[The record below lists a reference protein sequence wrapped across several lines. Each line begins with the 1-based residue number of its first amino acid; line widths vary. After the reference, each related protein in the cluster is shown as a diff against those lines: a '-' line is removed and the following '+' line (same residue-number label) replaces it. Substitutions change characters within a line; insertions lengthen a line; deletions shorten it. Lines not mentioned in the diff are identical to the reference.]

1 MSSVTITFQKD
12 GRSINIQGNQ
22 SDMLAEISLKYG
34 QKVGINDFSKF
45 NFLHNSK
52 SLNPSTFK
60 SLAELGIYNG
70 AVINVVSA
78 QVKYINVCFAII
90 GKKITIQGESNMKFS
105 ELASK
110 FCVKAG
116 ITQADQPKFIF
127 NSMQLSAEEPKTL
140 ELLGLHDN
148 SKIEVVLLKD
158 VIGA

>member
-1 MSSVTITFQKD
+1 MSFLTLSFKKD
-12 GRSINIQGNQ
+12 GRSINIQALQ
-22 SDMLAEISLKYG
+22 TEMLAEVSLKYC
-34 QKVGINDFSKF
+34 QKVGINDISKYTYM
-45 NFLHNSK
+45 LNSK
-52 SLNPSTFK
+52 PLSPSTYK